1 MVPVPTLSK
10 IQQVRNA
17 ILLQILT
24 GALRPGQR
32 LLEAKLGQE
41 LGVSQATVNSAL
53 QDLHDQ
59 GLVTKRLNRST
70 NVARYSATEVE
81 KLFAVRIV
89 LEPAAAALAGAWS
102 EEARAALQTQV
113 DRMRR
118 AARTHDL
125 AEFCLADYTFH
136 QEIYRLTG
144 NSFLIQ
150 AGLALAAAPFA
161 YVLCDHLEALPTD
174 YVPLA
179 EDHNGVIV
187 AIAEG
192 PEPAEAVTRDR
203 IVKWRDHSIRALRS
217 AAQPR
222 RSRDEDRLCAT
233 AADTGSPRP
242 PFLRSRLRPTF
253 CRRRPTSRWLF
264 RRARISRA
272 AA

>member
-1 MVPVPTLSK
+1 MSPVSALSK
-10 IQQVRNA
+10 IEQVRSA

-24 GALRPGQR
+24 GTLRPGQR
-32 LLEAKLGQE
+32 LLEARLAAE

-53 QDLHDQ
+53 QDLNDQ

-70 NVARYSATEVE
+70 NVARYTDKEVE

-89 LEPAAAALAGAWS
+89 LEPAAAAAVASAWS
-102 EEARAALQTQV
+102 DDARAALETQV

-118 AARTHDL
+118 AAKAHDL

-150 AGLALAAAPFA
+150 AGRALAAAPFA

-174 YVPLA
+174 YLSLA
-179 EDHNGVIV
+179 EDHNGVML

-192 PEPAEAVTRDR
+192 PESAAALTRDR
-203 IVKWRDHSIRALRS
+203 IEKWRDHSIRALRS
-217 AAQPR
+217 AAAP
-222 RSRDEDRLCAT
+222 EA
-233 AADTGSPRP
+233 
-242 PFLRSRLRPTF
+242 
-253 CRRRPTSRWLF
+253 
-264 RRARISRA
+264 
-272 AA
+272 